1 MSDLE
6 ITGHLLIP
14 DGELTERFSRSSGPG
29 GQGVNTASSRV
40 ELVFDVGASPTLS
53 QAQRERALERLA
65 HRLVNGV
72 LTVTASE
79 HRNQLANRKAA
90 RLRMAAL
97 VREAVAPPGPRRR
110 ATRPTRGSQERRL
123 VGKKARGDIKRGRR
137 GEW

>member
-1 MSDLE
+1 M
-6 ITGHLLIP
+6 
-14 DGELTERFSRSSGPG
+14 
-29 GQGVNTASSRV
+29 NTASSRV
-40 ELVFDVGASPTLS
+40 ELVFDVGSSPSLS
-53 QAQRERALERLA
+53 DAQRERALERLA
-65 HRLVNGV
+65 NRLVNGV